1 MHSFPFEGCFE
12 MEIGN
17 ETRDPTMITFGLL
30 GPQLGLVIWETV
42 AELGVQ
48 AHHSAGV
55 LPALM
60 RAIPNH

>member
-1 MHSFPFEGCFE
+1 

-30 GPQLGLVIWETV
+30 GPQLGLVIWETAAV
-42 AELGVQ
+42 LGVQ
-48 AHHSAGV
+48 AHHSAGA

>member
-1 MHSFPFEGCFE
+1 

-17 ETRDPTMITFGLL
+17 ETRGPTMIKFGLL
-30 GPQLGLVIWETV
+30 GPQLGLVIRETV
-42 AELGVQ
+42 AMLGVQ
-48 AHHSAGV
+48 THHSAGV

>member
-1 MHSFPFEGCFE
+1 

-30 GPQLGLVIWETV
+30 GPQLDLVIWETV
-42 AELGVQ
+42 LGVQ